1 MKRLGFA
8 LTLLAAI
15 GCLVGAYAS
24 INALAVFTNTQ
35 SVGSNTFTTASSFPA
50 SNSVLAAD
58 SWSTGLTHTTGSG
71 SNRLLIFVVGY
82 ENSSDVGVT
91 TVTYGTRTMTR
102 AVGAVAGTFP
112 YNRVEIW
119 YLNEAGITAASSTTF
134 AVTWG
139 CCSTPAEPMYAAI
152 AYKNVD
158 QTTPIATTNSATTNA
173 STPNPITAAVT
184 VGGGAVAVSGVI
196 DGNSGSYTWN
206 NSFVEGTD
214 QTHGAQTTMST
225 ADKLATS
232 TGTQTASATHS
243 GSNRQAIVV
252 AVINHDT
259 VESADTWTTG
269 LTHTTG
275 SGTNRLLIFMV
286 SYENT
291 SDVGVSAV
299 TYGTRPM
306 TKALGA
312 VAGTTTVA
320 RVEIWYLTENGIAN
334 ATSTT
339 FAVTWGGT
347 TPSNPMYAAGAYSRV
362 NQATPIA
369 SSSSNFT
376 NSSTPNPL
384 TTAVTVAQGDM
395 VIGGVI
401 CGNSGSYTW
410 NNSFTEHTDQ
420 TSGATTNMST
430 SDKVAAADGTE
441 TASATHS
448 SSNRQAMVAAVISPD

>member
-8 LTLLAAI
+8 FVLLAAA
-15 GCLVGAYAS
+15 GCLVGAYAAV
-24 INALAVFTNTQ
+24 NALAVLTDTQ
-35 SVGSNTFTTASSFPA
+35 SVGSNTFTTSSSFPA

-82 ENSSDVGVT
+82 ENATDVGVT
-91 TVTYGTRTMTR
+91 TITYGTRTMTK
-102 AVGAVAGTFP
+102 ALGAVAGTTTVA
-112 YNRVEIW
+112 RTEIW
-119 YLNEAGITAASSTTF
+119 YLNEAGITAASSSTF

-139 CCSTPAEPMYAAI
+139 GTAPANPMYAAI

-158 QTTPIATTNSATTNA
+158 QTTPIATTNSATTDA

-184 VGGGAVAVSGVI
+184 AGAGAVAVSSAI
-196 DGNSGSYTWN
+196 NGNTGSYSWN
-206 NSFVEGTD
+206 NSFVEGPD
-214 QTHGAQTTMST
+214 QTSGATTTMST
-225 ADKLATS
+225 ADKLAT
-232 TGTQTASATHS
+232 TAGTQTASATHS

-275 SGTNRLLIFMV
+275 SGTNRLLVFVV
-286 SYENT
+286 SYENA
-291 SDVGVSAV
+291 SDVGVSTI

-306 TKALGA
+306 TRALGA

-347 TPSNPMYAAGAYSRV
+347 APIDPMYAAGAYKRV

-369 SSSSNFT
+369 SSNFNTT
-376 NSSTPNPL
+376 NAATPNPL
-384 TTAVTVAQGDM
+384 TAAVTVLRGDT
-395 VIGGVI
+395 VVGGAI
-401 CGNSGSYTW
+401 SGNTGTYTW
-410 NNSFTEHTDQ
+410 NSSFTERTDQ

-430 SDKVAAADGTE
+430 SDKVAAAAGTE

-448 SSNRQAMVAAVISPD
+448 GPNRQAIVAAVLSPD